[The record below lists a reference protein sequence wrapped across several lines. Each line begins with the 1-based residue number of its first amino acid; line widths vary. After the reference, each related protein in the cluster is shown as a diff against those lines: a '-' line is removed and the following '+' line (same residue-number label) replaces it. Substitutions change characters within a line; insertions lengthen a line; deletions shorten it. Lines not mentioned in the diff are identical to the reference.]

1 MNMFSIDKEFYT
13 ITQLSEVLGL
23 TEPSIRSKIA
33 RNQIKT
39 IKLGGRVLIPTSWVR
54 ELIKKAYNEANCEL
68 GV

>member
-33 RNQIKT
+33 RKQIRT

-54 ELIKKAYNEANCEL
+54 DLIKKAYDNANEDLEL
-68 GV
+68 

>member
-33 RNQIKT
+33 RNQIRT

-54 ELIKKAYNEANCEL
+54 ELIKNAYNDSNYEL
-68 GV
+68 GG

>member
-33 RNQIKT
+33 RKQIRT

-54 ELIKKAYNEANCEL
+54 ELIKKAYENANGDLEL
-68 GV
+68 

>member
-33 RNQIKT
+33 RNQIRT